1 MTPRITLIKSYRN
14 KETLRLLE
22 LQEVAELISQ
32 GEYDTEVSM
41 FRRDLPTMRYDRV
54 SNNGTLE
61 GYENWPKDLPRIC
74 FALEQENRNHELV
87 TLGYTGFVLLEV
99 NNLTSYDEAVAIRR
113 GAGEMPQTLMA
124 FVGADGLSV
133 KIVCRGELLEAVQT
147 TPPYGQPSSLGF
159 AACYRRDARTQEGK
173 RLPQAADFPLLSRR
187 GQGWSDPPQHY
198 SPSYLIFPP
207 SSELIPLFHENL
219 YERARLIYNGQL
231 GVTIEKL
238 EPLTQ
243 RICYMSFDPQLVYNP
258 LATPIYAKAEKPTAA
273 ISHQT
278 AYSQRT
284 ELSDRDLYRSQK
296 VIFEFNLT
304 KAYDDTEGIAD
315 KDERSHATLTRLAQ
329 YCMETG
335 IPMAVAQ
342 RQTMMRSAYWDEELL
357 VKKAFENAYREE
369 HVKKYMEKK
378 GIQRTKTI
386 PPETLLTM
394 KINIFLNTN
403 YELRKNVMRGVAE
416 YRMRTGV
423 GFSYQDL
430 TEEARNSITMRA
442 LEQGIRCWD
451 KDIRRYVNSDDIE
464 RYDPVNDYLEH
475 LPKWDGND
483 RVTAMAERVPT
494 EWEDWTCLFHIWMRS
509 MVAMW
514 LGKGQLTGNAL
525 VPLLIGRQG
534 CGKSSFCRIL
544 LPRDLLDYYN
554 DRINFK
560 NEQDLNLGLTSFAL
574 INLDE
579 FDKITQRQQIVLKY
593 LVSTADLKYRPPYG
607 KAYTSN
613 RRYAS
618 FIGTTNEQ
626 MPLTDPTGSRR
637 FVCVPIDG
645 DIDFLTPVQHDQL
658 YAQLVQ
664 EIRQGERYWLTKE
677 EERLLMEHN
686 LQYQRLNGLGEML
699 MAVIQKPRNT
709 ASADDVQ
716 GDGEGEW
723 MSLKDLSALLKSH
736 FKGYK
741 EDEGTFRKIGNYL
754 SRPEYKFQ
762 SKHTNTGTLYW
773 VLRKV

>member
-41 FRRDLPTMRYDRV
+41 FRRDLPTMRYAHV

-87 TLGYTGFVLLEV
+87 TLGYTGLVLLEV

-133 KIVCRGELLEAVQT
+133 KIVCRGELLEAVQVEAVQT
-147 TPPYGQPSSLGF
+147 TPPYGQPLL
-159 AACYRRDARTQEGK
+159 TQEGK
-173 RLPQAADFPLLSRR
+173 GLPLSAE
-187 GQGWSDPPQHY
+187 QIS
-198 SPSYLIFPP
+198 
-207 SSELIPLFHENL
+207 LFHENL

-243 RICYMSFDPQLVYNP
+243 RICYMSSDPKLVYNP
-258 LATPIYAKAEKPTAA
+258 LATPIYAKAEKPTVA

-278 AYSQRT
+278 AYQRT
-284 ELSDRDLYRSQK
+284 EVSDRDLYRSQQ

-315 KDERSHATLTRLAQ
+315 KEERRHATLTRLAQ
-329 YCMETG
+329 YCQETG

-342 RQTMMRSAYWDEELL
+342 RQTIMQSAYWGEEQL
-357 VKKAFENAYREE
+357 VKKVFENAYREE

-378 GIQRTKTI
+378 GIQRSKTI

-475 LPKWDGND
+475 LPKWDGKD
-483 RVTAMAERVPT
+483 RVTAMAERIPT
-494 EWEDWTCLFHIWMRS
+494 EWEDWTHLFHVWMRS

-637 FVCVPIDG
+637 FICVPIDG

-658 YAQLVQ
+658 YAQLML

-677 EERLLMEHN
+677 EERSLMEHN

-709 ASADDVQ
+709 ASTDDVQ
-716 GDGEGEW
+716 GEGEGEW
-723 MSLKDLSALLKSH
+723 MSLKDLSALLKTH

-762 SKHTNTGTLYW
+762 SKHTNAGTLYW
-773 VLRKV
+773 VIRKV

>member
-1 MTPRITLIKSYRN
+1 M
-14 KETLRLLE
+14 
-22 LQEVAELISQ
+22 
-32 GEYDTEVSM
+32 
-41 FRRDLPTMRYDRV
+41 
-54 SNNGTLE
+54 
-61 GYENWPKDLPRIC
+61 
-74 FALEQENRNHELV
+74 
-87 TLGYTGFVLLEV
+87 
-99 NNLTSYDEAVAIRR
+99 
-113 GAGEMPQTLMA
+113 
-124 FVGADGLSV
+124 
-133 KIVCRGELLEAVQT
+133 
-147 TPPYGQPSSLGF
+147 
-159 AACYRRDARTQEGK
+159 
-173 RLPQAADFPLLSRR
+173 
-187 GQGWSDPPQHY
+187 
-198 SPSYLIFPP
+198 
-207 SSELIPLFHENL
+207 
-219 YERARLIYNGQL
+219 
-231 GVTIEKL
+231 
-238 EPLTQ
+238 
-243 RICYMSFDPQLVYNP
+243 
-258 LATPIYAKAEKPTAA
+258 ATPIYAKAEKPTVA

-284 ELSDRDLYRSQK
+284 EVSDRDLYRSQQ

-315 KDERSHATLTRLAQ
+315 KEERRHATLKRLAQ
-329 YCMETG
+329 YCQETG

-342 RQTMMRSAYWDEELL
+342 RQTIMQSAFWGEEQL
-357 VKKAFENAYREE
+357 VKKVFENAYREE

-394 KINIFLNTN
+394 KINIFLNAN

-475 LPKWDGND
+475 LPKWDEKD
-483 RVTAMAERVPT
+483 RVTTMAERVPT
-494 EWEDWTCLFHIWMRS
+494 EWADWTHLFHIWMRS

-544 LPRDLLDYYN
+544 LPRDLMDYYN

-560 NEQDLNLGLTSFAL
+560 NEQDLNLGLSSFAL

-579 FDKITQRQQIVLKY
+579 FDRVTQRQQIVLKY

-637 FVCVPIDG
+637 FVCVGIDG

-677 EERLLMEHN
+677 EERSLMEHN

-699 MAVIQKPRNT
+699 MAVVQRPRN
-709 ASADDVQ
+709 DE
-716 GDGEGEW
+716 EGEW
-723 MSLKDLSALLKSH
+723 LSLNDLSSILKNH

-762 SKHTNTGTLYW
+762 SKHTNAGALYW
-773 VLRKV
+773 VMRKV

>member
-1 MTPRITLIKSYRN
+1 MAPKITLIKSYRN

-22 LQEVAELISQ
+22 LREVAELISQ
-32 GEYDTEVSM
+32 GEYDDQVST
-41 FRRDLPTMRYDRV
+41 FRRDLPTMRYAHV

-87 TLGYTGFVLLEV
+87 TRGYTGLVLLEV
-99 NNLTSYDEAVAIRR
+99 NNLTSFDEAEAVRR

-133 KIVCRGELLEAVQT
+133 KIVCRGELLETVQEKAVQVEAVQAVQT
-147 TPPYGQPSSLGF
+147 TPPYGQPLL
-159 AACYRRDARTQEGK
+159 TQEGK
-173 RLPQAADFPLLSRR
+173 RLPLSAE
-187 GQGWSDPPQHY
+187 Q
-198 SPSYLIFPP
+198 IA
-207 SSELIPLFHENL
+207 LFHENL

-243 RICYMSFDPQLVYNP
+243 RICYMSSDPRLVYNP
-258 LATPIYAKAEKPTAA
+258 LATPIYAKAEKPTVA

-278 AYSQRT
+278 AYQRT
-284 ELSDRDLYRSQK
+284 EVSDRDLYRSQQ

-315 KDERSHATLTRLAQ
+315 KEERRHATLKRLAQ
-329 YCMETG
+329 YCQETG

-342 RQTMMRSAYWDEELL
+342 RQTIQQSAYWDEEQL
-357 VKKAFENAYREE
+357 VKKVFENAYREE
-369 HVKKYMEKK
+369 HVRKYMEKK

-394 KINIFLNTN
+394 KINIFLNAN

-475 LPKWDGND
+475 LPKWDEKD

-494 EWEDWTCLFHIWMRS
+494 EWADWTHLFHIWMRS

-544 LPRDLLDYYN
+544 LPRDLMDYYN

-560 NEQDLNLGLTSFAL
+560 NEQDLNLGLSSFAL

-579 FDKITQRQQIVLKY
+579 FDRVTQRQQIVLKY

-637 FVCVPIDG
+637 FVCVGIDG

-664 EIRQGERYWLTKE
+664 EIRQGERYWLSKE
-677 EERLLMEHN
+677 EERSLMEHN

-699 MAVIQKPRNT
+699 MAVVQRPR
-709 ASADDVQ
+709 SDE
-716 GDGEGEW
+716 EGEW
-723 MSLKDLSALLKSH
+723 LSINDLSSILKNH

-754 SRPEYKFQ
+754 NRPEYKFQ
-762 SKHTNTGTLYW
+762 SKHTNAGALYW
-773 VLRKV
+773 VMRKV

>member
-1 MTPRITLIKSYRN
+1 MTQKITLIKNYRN
-14 KETLRLLE
+14 RETLRLMAQ
-22 LQEVAELISQ
+22 QEVADMISS
-32 GEYDTEVSM
+32 GEYEQQVLD
-41 FRRDLPTMRYDRV
+41 FRRYYPTMTYATV
-54 SNNGTLE
+54 GSNGTIE

-87 TLGYTGFVLLEV
+87 TRGYTGLVLLEV
-99 NNLTSYDEAVAIRR
+99 NNLASYDEAEAVRR
-113 GAGEMPQTLMA
+113 GAGEMPQTLIA

-133 KIVCRGELLEAVQT
+133 KIVCQGEPFPSEAVK
-147 TPPYGQPSSLGF
+147 GL
-159 AACYRRDARTQEGK
+159 
-173 RLPQAADFPLLSRR
+173 
-187 GQGWSDPPQHY
+187 
-198 SPSYLIFPP
+198 
-207 SSELIPLFHENL
+207 SSEEIPLFHENL

-231 GVTIEKL
+231 GVTVEKL
-238 EPLTQ
+238 EPLPQ
-243 RICYMSFDPQLVYNP
+243 RVCYMSYDPQLVYNP
-258 LATPIYAKAEKPTAA
+258 LATPIYAKAEKPTAD
-273 ISHQT
+273 ISRQT
-278 AYSQRT
+278 TSSQTGER
-284 ELSDRDLYRSQK
+284 SDRDLYRSLHT
-296 VIFEFNLT
+296 IFEFNLT
-304 KAYDDTEGIAD
+304 KAYDDAEGIAE
-315 KDERSHATLTRLAQ
+315 KEERQHAVLVRLAQ
-329 YCMETG
+329 YCQETG
-335 IPMAVAQ
+335 IPMAVA
-342 RQTMMRSAYWDEELL
+342 RRMTILYSEIGADRDL
-357 VKKAFENAYREE
+357 VMKVFENAYREE

-394 KINIFLNTN
+394 KINIFLNAN

-416 YRMRTGV
+416 YRMRTGI
-423 GFSYQDL
+423 GFSFQDL

-451 KDIRRYVNSDDIE
+451 KDIRRYVNSEDIE

-475 LPKWDGND
+475 LPRWDGKD
-483 RVTAMAERVPT
+483 RVTPLAQRVPT
-494 EWEDWTCLFHIWMRS
+494 EWENWTHLFHIWMRS

-544 LPRDLLDYYN
+544 LPRDLQDYYN

-607 KAYTSN
+607 KAYTVN

-618 FIGTTNEQ
+618 FIGTTNDQ

-637 FVCVPIDG
+637 FVCCLVDG
-645 DIDFLTPVQHDQL
+645 DIDFTSPVQHDQL
-658 YAQLVQ
+658 YAQLMQ
-664 EIRQGERYWLTKE
+664 EIRQGERYWLTKD
-677 EERLLMEHN
+677 EERTLMEHN

-699 MAVIQKPRNT
+699 MAVVQKPRSNE
-709 ASADDVQ
+709 
-716 GDGEGEW
+716 EGEW
-723 MSLKDLSALLKSH
+723 LSLKDLSALLKSH

-741 EDEGTFRKIGNYL
+741 EEASTFQKIGYYL

-762 SKHTNTGTLYW
+762 SKHATSGALYW
-773 VLRKV
+773 VKRKV